1 MGLSSHPSHSLARR
15 CGAALL
21 LMALMAAGSAANG
34 EADNSGANSHACN
47 AQNSLRKTLALTAF
61 TRQQPQMANAGQL
74 YGVESGLA
82 EWLREALIAQQVQAL
97 APQPQ
102 GINLRQDETLAR
114 RQAQMLARRLGVQ
127 FVLGGEIRDMS
138 MVDANSLYQPGIAQ
152 RLDNA
157 LNDIY
162 ENRKRDPRARQFNL
176 QLELR
181 DGYTGAI
188 LLTRQY
194 STRGIWRLRGAPGFH
209 SAAFAQSD
217 YGQQLRQ
224 LMQDIGRDLAQS
236 LACQPFIAAIDAAP
250 GRTDVI
256 IDSGAN
262 QGLRAGDHM
271 ELYQLLVV
279 PSQSQ
284 YLGSET
290 RLVRREGVLRLQEVY
305 PSHSTAKLM
314 NGQPLSGTF
323 LAVSDKP
330 LATSDKPQA
339 AGR

>member
-1 MGLSSHPSHSLARR
+1 MGPIDFPLARL
-15 CGAALL
+15 GAGILLTLWLALGSPVSL
-21 LMALMAAGSAANG
+21 GSDAGNWQAANTT
-34 EADNSGANSHACN
+34 DSACRSQ
-47 AQNSLRKTLALTAF
+47 QNLRKTLALTAF

-74 YGVESGLA
+74 HGVEFGLA
-82 EWLREALIAQQVQAL
+82 QWLREGLIAQNVQAL
-97 APQPQ
+97 APLPQ
-102 GINLRQDETLAR
+102 GLNLHQDETLAR

-138 MVDANSLYQPGIAQ
+138 MVDANSLYQPSLGQ
-152 RLDNA
+152 RLDNS
-157 LNDIY
+157 LNDLH
-162 ENRKRDPRARQFNL
+162 ENLKRDPRARQFNL

-188 LLTRQY
+188 LLTRLY
-194 STRGIWRLRGAPGFH
+194 STRGIWRLRGNPGFY
-209 SAAFAQSD
+209 SATFAQSD
-217 YGQQLRQ
+217 YGQTLRQ
-224 LMQDIGRDLAQS
+224 LVQDISRDLAHS

-250 GRTDVI
+250 GRTEVI

-262 QGLRAGDHM
+262 QGLRAGDQM

-290 RLVRREGVLRLQEVY
+290 RLVRREGVLQLQEVY
-305 PSHSTAKLM
+305 PSHSTARLM
-314 NGQPLSGTF
+314 SGQPLSGSF

-330 LATSDKPQA
+330 
-339 AGR
+339 